1 MLRKTAYL
9 IFLILSLLLV
19 TSCNSDIEVMDD
31 PTKIPGVV
39 EDPNVLPKERF
50 LDATK
55 MISFSKIIL
64 LVAEY
69 GTQIICK

>member
-1 MLRKTAYL
+1 MAA
-9 IFLILSLLLV
+9 LILSLLLV

-50 LDATK
+50 LDA
-55 MISFSKIIL
+55 MEDDLFL
-64 LVAEY
+64 
-69 GTQIICK
+69 

>member
-1 MLRKTAYL
+1 MEIAMLRKTAYL

-39 EDPNVLPKERF
+39 EEPNVLPKERF
-50 LDATK
+50 LDA
-55 MISFSKIIL
+55 MEDDLFL
-64 LVAEY
+64 
-69 GTQIICK
+69 